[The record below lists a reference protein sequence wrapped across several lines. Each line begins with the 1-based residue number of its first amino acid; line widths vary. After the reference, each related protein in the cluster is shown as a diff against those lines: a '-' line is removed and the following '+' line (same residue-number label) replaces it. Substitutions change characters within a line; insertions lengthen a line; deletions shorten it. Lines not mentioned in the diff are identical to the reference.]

1 MVCKGELMN
10 PRTVL
15 MTTLL
20 SVLLFLYSLPP
31 VPAHALEIRK
41 SIVAGRFY
49 PADPSELRRLIE
61 NYVRA
66 AEKTC
71 VESPERMHL
80 KAVIMPHA
88 GYVYSGPTAAHAAS
102 VLKGAH
108 VTKVIIMGPDHRIGF
123 TNASISGADAYE
135 TPLGQVMIHEDANRL
150 KRTYDIF
157 GVIELSDRYEH
168 SIEVVLPFLQSSL
181 ADFSIIPIVMG
192 TGETRPYAAA
202 LGSVIDE
209 DTLLVVSSDLSH
221 YLPYEQ
227 AVKKD
232 RETIDMIVSLNE
244 EGLGTGKNRACGIL
258 PILVTV
264 HLALQRGWKPILLHY
279 SNSGDT
285 AGMRDQVVGYAAIA
299 FYGGPMQKTF
309 SEEQG
314 QALVQL
320 ARKTIQERLGI
331 QSEEGESLSQTL
343 TEDAFQAKRGVFV
356 TLNKKGRL
364 RGCIGCLEARESV
377 LDGVR
382 HNAINAAFRDPRFT
396 PVARSEMDDM
406 DIEISILTDPMPL
419 EYTDYKDLLAKLR
432 PGIDGVIIRLGY
444 AGATFLPQVW
454 DQLPKKEEFLAHL
467 CAKAGLPSDE
477 WKQGNLEVSTYQ
489 VQYFEEPK

>member
-1 MVCKGELMN
+1 MN

-15 MTTLL
+15 VTTLL
-20 SVLLFLYSLPP
+20 SVFSFLYSLPP
-31 VPAHALEIRK
+31 VPAHAHEIRN
-41 SIVAGRFY
+41 SIVAGTFY
-49 PADPSELRRLIE
+49 PAAPSELEQLIE
-61 NYVRA
+61 HYVA
-66 AEKTC
+66 AAAKTD
-71 VESPERMHL
+71 VRPPEGMHI

-88 GYVYSGPTAAHAAS
+88 GYVYSGLTAAHAAS

-108 VTKVIIMGPDHRIGF
+108 FTKVIVMGPDHRIGF
-123 TNASISGADAYE
+123 KNASISGTDAYE
-135 TPLGQVMIHEDANRL
+135 TPLGQVKIHEDANRL
-150 KRTYDIF
+150 KRSYDIF
-157 GVIELSDRYEH
+157 QVIELSDRYEH

-181 ADFSIIPIVMG
+181 ADFSLIPIVMG
-192 TGETRPYAAA
+192 PGKIHSYAAA
-202 LGSVIDE
+202 LSSVLDE
-209 DTLLVVSSDLSH
+209 DTLLVVSSDFSH

-227 AVKKD
+227 AATRD

-244 EGLGTGKNRACGIL
+244 EGLGKGENRACGII

-264 HLALQRGWKPILLHY
+264 HLARQRGWKPMLLHY

-314 QALVQL
+314 QALVRL

-331 QSEEGESLSQTL
+331 QAEESESLSQTL
-343 TEDAFQAKRGVFV
+343 AEDAFQAKRGVFV
-356 TLNKKGRL
+356 TLNKNGRL
-364 RGCIGCLEARESV
+364 RGCIGCLEARECV

-382 HNAINAAFRDPRFT
+382 HNAINAAFRDPRFN
-396 PVARSEMDDM
+396 PVVRSEMDAM

-432 PGIDGVIIRLGY
+432 PGIDGVIIRSGY
-444 AGATFLPQVW
+444 ASATFLPQVW
-454 DQLPKKEEFLAHL
+454 DQLPEKEEFLAHL
-467 CAKAGLPSDE
+467 CAKAGLPVNAWRQE
-477 WKQGNLEVSTYQ
+477 KLEVSTYQ